1 MSTEN
6 NKAAIRRLFEAT
18 STGNIDALDE
28 LLVPEVV
35 THGDAV
41 FPVVQGREAIKNG
54 IQAFRTA
61 FPDAT
66 LTVEKMFAEA
76 DKVVSHVIV
85 RGTQQGDWL
94 GAAPTGRAITWTASS
109 IARFADGKIMETW
122 VIQDEL
128 GLMQQL
134 GLVPSPGQGQ

>member
-6 NKAAIRRLFEAT
+6 NKALIRRLFEAT
-18 STGNIDALDE
+18 TVGNIDALDE
-28 LLVPEVV
+28 LVVPEAV

-41 FPVVQGREAIKNG
+41 FPVVQGREAMKNG
-54 IQAFRTA
+54 IKAFRTA

-66 LTVEKMFAEA
+66 LTVDKMFAEA
-76 DKVVSHVIV
+76 DKVVTHVIV

-94 GAAPTGRAITWTASS
+94 GAAPTGRTMIWTASS
-109 IARFADGKIMETW
+109 IARFANGKMVESW

-128 GLMQQL
+128 GIMQQL
-134 GLVPSPGQGQ
+134 GLVPSPGQ